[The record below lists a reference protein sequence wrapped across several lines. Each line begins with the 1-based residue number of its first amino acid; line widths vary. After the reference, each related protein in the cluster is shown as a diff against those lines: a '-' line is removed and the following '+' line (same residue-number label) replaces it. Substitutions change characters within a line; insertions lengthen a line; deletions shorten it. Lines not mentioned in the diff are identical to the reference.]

1 MENLLS
7 SILPPVGGAS
17 PEEQANDDEY
27 DMDCSDGFIVPHNPL
42 PEVSG
47 GREEG
52 ESLRDSSTEDVEFYS
67 EGDSEGSDA
76 VFERGVSRTVQEP
89 EAQTPVPP
97 TTTTDILERMAAE
110 RGRRSEEGSRRDT
123 TVTNLFPPDTSLFE
137 SYMEPSGGAEP
148 AVVSSKENW
157 PVSMVMLVNV
167 PASIIKGS
175 GPMRKLL
182 SMNRSTKGLTRL
194 KLLELISHT
203 CFNASN
209 EPEEERAATRGA
221 SRRGRRVPPAPPP
234 SPRGEGGGG
243 LSADSRRLLTIIN
256 NEESRRGLGGGGE
269 HLPAGTFCHTY
280 TNEGGNEVEIQVPC
294 TTQYVEA
301 VRSKGLQAY
310 LEALRFWF
318 IIHDPSFSV
327 VDEMERI
334 MKTHKKGAEK
344 AMRNKNQGSIRTKYA
359 SPVNW
364 KVYRSV
370 QTAKAYGHLLDAYHN
385 EGTLSARTQTSIRG
399 MPPEM
404 AFRPLGDEDL
414 LRGLDPSA
422 VESVCEYQ
430 HTLSNYFITDP
441 STHEIRLTGLKKPD
455 MGRELREL
463 ERSELAP
470 EKLVEIA
477 APSNKVHVDP
487 TTGRILPRGGSFA
500 SGDGDDGGLSSMLSR
515 FRLGEEEGEPSN
527 YETLHDRRNSEQAMF
542 GGFDGGTK
550 EYRAWDA
557 DEVDEIEDSN
567 KALRHKERNHYARVE
582 LRRLYMMSDP
592 PRYIQELKELRIRA
606 AKELIADIRGF
617 RDEKESWY
625 DAVVRILQ
633 FGESLP
639 ADKFWPAFAMT
650 CDNLGVFGNAMV
662 QEYASFIDAFRIQPG
677 WKPRDLQK
685 YLVISLNV
693 LEYEFCLHLHALL
706 SGAAQTGK
714 SFLIQK
720 LMEMRVSKTVEKITT
735 MTENSLTSDP
745 RAFNYKT
752 VVMEEASGW
761 CLGMDQ
767 DGKPTAMQSSILKDI
782 LTSCTAN
789 SLRCNWQDGET
800 SRSETFAVMMTN
812 FIFASNWGYPPKNTP
827 LVSRLLVEDVADDE
841 GKKIP
846 VAEIAFALTGQTVT
860 HLSERICKEKKI
872 EQYMHLLVE
881 LFILAEVINPKV
893 NLDIPLFLMEDVFSY
908 LKEHHDVPS
917 PSIRFRE
924 QFLKTC
930 RVLTIQN
937 AIRSAYFTEAGQL
950 KYQYETKP
958 EFDRTGEPTGR
969 RLIVT
974 DDKGNPI
981 KKGFDITT
989 LPDAIEPLLFC
1000 TEDIFAYA
1008 MTMLEGHIIP
1018 KLEADVI
1025 NSLSLLL
1032 LSTDKEHRFLRSKTI
1047 SPSAILFAQTTTGGA
1062 APGLGTSGG
1071 EDGGEGGGYATYQQQ
1086 RVKASMFDPHY
1097 YVLRFPSL
1105 EAFYRETASH
1115 SEKNICETTVR
1126 TIVDELKDRSL
1137 SITMKP
1143 TLLQYQSGSDL
1154 ISGVDPISFA
1164 MTMERGEK
1172 KKKIPFIRIEK
1183 YRHGGSVAICIAK
1196 DLVEEEEVS
1205 GEGGVPQEEG
1215 TRHNPV
1221 PRARRKTLTHYQQAM
1236 RNALEYALSYSTTRP
1251 RDIVLSKSYAPGPKQ
1266 VYHELLDVIHVEPK
1280 PRILYRQQGLVSGLL
1295 GPLLVYYTGDES
1307 NDYMGMGADLVVVDD
1322 NFELEVAKNH
1332 ARWIGREFDPSV
1344 LPAVQDKLIK
1354 RVRQQHPTLFSN
1366 DTITY
1371 PEDARYIVDTQ
1382 GAKSTF
1388 VRKRVANAS
1397 TFEEIDALMAE
1408 PYMKTRKLCNY
1419 FDKVGEEEEE
1429 STLTFE
1435 TAAMRVASEMR
1446 SAGREMGEDEIYQ
1459 KYTATLDAYE
1469 SEAGRMRL
1477 ETQRAR
1483 DDNST
1488 YEFSYPSPRPVPEE
1502 EQLDP
1507 VIAERNA
1514 AHKDLHTR
1522 LSNVRHDID
1531 AYNYATRQ
1539 SCLEAMDVLEQDY
1552 DQAAQQ
1558 AYDTTY
1564 GTVHHASS
1572 SGTTGS
1578 KRSAGALERLNQFR
1592 KDEEAYRN
1600 RHRARGNEE
1609 IMFVPSFS
1617 REAPGSPLL
1626 RSEEGCSE
1634 RGERPGHAA
1643 VVAADLLNRDVS
1655 REAFSL

>member
-47 GREEG
+47 RGEEEG
-52 ESLRDSSTEDVEFYS
+52 SLRDSSTEDVEFYS
-67 EGDSEGSDA
+67 EDGSEGSDA
-76 VFERGVSRTVQEP
+76 VFERGVSRMVQEP
-89 EAQTPVPP
+89 EAQTPEAP

-110 RGRRSEEGSRRDT
+110 RRRRREEGEARRDP
-123 TVTNLFPPDTSLFE
+123 TVTELFPPDTRLFE
-137 SYMEPSGGAEP
+137 SYAEPSRGTASDP
-148 AVVSSKENW
+148 SVVSSKENW

-182 SMNRSTKGLTRL
+182 SMNRSTKGLARL

-209 EPEEERAATRGA
+209 EPEEEREAARGG
-221 SRRGRRVPPAPPP
+221 SRRGRTAPPPPPPP
-234 SPRGEGGGG
+234 SPRGGGEAAGG
-243 LSADSRRLLTIIN
+243 LTADARRQISIID
-256 NEESRRGLGGGGE
+256 NEQRRRALGGGGAGGGGAQP
-269 HLPAGTFCHTY
+269 PAGTFRHTC
-280 TNEGGNEVEIQVPC
+280 TNEAGNEVEIQVPC
-294 TTQYVEA
+294 TTQFVEA
-301 VRSKGLQAY
+301 IRSKGLQAY

-344 AMRNKNQGSIRTKYA
+344 AMRNKNQGSIRTKYD

-399 MPPEM
+399 MPPET

-441 STHEIRLTGLKKPD
+441 STHEIRLTGLKNPD

-463 ERSELAP
+463 ERSELSP
-470 EKLVEIA
+470 DRLVEIA

-487 TTGRILPRGGSFA
+487 TTGRILPRGGSFTPA
-500 SGDGDDGGLSSMLSR
+500 SGGGDDGGLPSILSR
-515 FRLGEEEGEPSN
+515 VRSGDSGEEEGEPSN
-527 YETLHDRRNSEQAMF
+527 YETLHDRRNSEQAMY
-542 GGFDGGTK
+542 GGFDGDTN

-567 KALRHKERNHYARVE
+567 KALRHKERNHHARVE
-582 LRRLYMMSDP
+582 LRRLHMMSDP
-592 PRYIQELKELRIRA
+592 DRYIQEIKTLRVRA

-639 ADKFWPAFAMT
+639 AHKFWPAFAMT
-650 CDNLGVFGNAMV
+650 CDNLSVFGNAMV

-714 SFLIQK
+714 SFLLQK
-720 LMEMRVSKTVEKITT
+720 LMEMRVSKTIEKITK

-800 SRSETFAVMMTN
+800 SRAETFAVMMTN

-846 VAEIAFALTGQTVT
+846 VAEIAFALTGQTIT

-872 EQYMHLLVE
+872 EQYLHLLVE
-881 LFILAEVINPKV
+881 LFLLAEVINPKV

-908 LKEHHDVPS
+908 LKEHHDVPP

-937 AIRSAYFTEAGQL
+937 
-950 KYQYETKP
+950 
-958 EFDRTGEPTGR
+958 
-969 RLIVT
+969 
-974 DDKGNPI
+974 
-981 KKGFDITT
+981 
-989 LPDAIEPLLFC
+989 
-1000 TEDIFAYA
+1000 
-1008 MTMLEGHIIP
+1008 
-1018 KLEADVI
+1018 
-1025 NSLSLLL
+1025 
-1032 LSTDKEHRFLRSKTI
+1032 
-1047 SPSAILFAQTTTGGA
+1047 
-1062 APGLGTSGG
+1062 GT
-1071 EDGGEGGGYATYQQQ
+1071 
-1086 RVKASMFDPHY
+1086 
-1097 YVLRFPSL
+1097 
-1105 EAFYRETASH
+1105 
-1115 SEKNICETTVR
+1115 
-1126 TIVDELKDRSL
+1126 
-1137 SITMKP
+1137 
-1143 TLLQYQSGSDL
+1143 
-1154 ISGVDPISFA
+1154 
-1164 MTMERGEK
+1164 
-1172 KKKIPFIRIEK
+1172 
-1183 YRHGGSVAICIAK
+1183 HG
-1196 DLVEEEEVS
+1196 
-1205 GEGGVPQEEG
+1205 P
-1215 TRHNPV
+1215 
-1221 PRARRKTLTHYQQAM
+1221 
-1236 RNALEYALSYSTTRP
+1236 
-1251 RDIVLSKSYAPGPKQ
+1251 
-1266 VYHELLDVIHVEPK
+1266 
-1280 PRILYRQQGLVSGLL
+1280 
-1295 GPLLVYYTGDES
+1295 
-1307 NDYMGMGADLVVVDD
+1307 
-1322 NFELEVAKNH
+1322 
-1332 ARWIGREFDPSV
+1332 
-1344 LPAVQDKLIK
+1344 
-1354 RVRQQHPTLFSN
+1354 
-1366 DTITY
+1366 
-1371 PEDARYIVDTQ
+1371 
-1382 GAKSTF
+1382 
-1388 VRKRVANAS
+1388 
-1397 TFEEIDALMAE
+1397 
-1408 PYMKTRKLCNY
+1408 
-1419 FDKVGEEEEE
+1419 
-1429 STLTFE
+1429 
-1435 TAAMRVASEMR
+1435 
-1446 SAGREMGEDEIYQ
+1446 
-1459 KYTATLDAYE
+1459 
-1469 SEAGRMRL
+1469 
-1477 ETQRAR
+1477 
-1483 DDNST
+1483 
-1488 YEFSYPSPRPVPEE
+1488 
-1502 EQLDP
+1502 
-1507 VIAERNA
+1507 
-1514 AHKDLHTR
+1514 
-1522 LSNVRHDID
+1522 
-1531 AYNYATRQ
+1531 
-1539 SCLEAMDVLEQDY
+1539 
-1552 DQAAQQ
+1552 
-1558 AYDTTY
+1558 
-1564 GTVHHASS
+1564 
-1572 SGTTGS
+1572 
-1578 KRSAGALERLNQFR
+1578 
-1592 KDEEAYRN
+1592 
-1600 RHRARGNEE
+1600 
-1609 IMFVPSFS
+1609 
-1617 REAPGSPLL
+1617 
-1626 RSEEGCSE
+1626 
-1634 RGERPGHAA
+1634 
-1643 VVAADLLNRDVS
+1643 
-1655 REAFSL
+1655 